1 MLDACGVFPLSEKLY
16 GAVPP
21 DAVTVIVPALP
32 VAQPAPTVAVVA
44 VSCVGAVRVIEVVS
58 LQPLASVTVTR

>member
-1 MLDACGVFPLSEKLY
+1 VLDACAGLPLSEKLY

-21 DAVTVIVPALP
+21 VAVTVIVPALP

-58 LQPLASVTVTR
+58 LQPLASVMVTR